1 MRDTVLREDG
11 ERTLLLVFD
20 PGDRIMETLTG
31 FALDRGIKAA
41 RVYGIGAVQ
50 EAELGFFD
58 PERRTYDRW
67 NEGHSEV
74 LSVTG
79 NLSLEGD
86 EHRAHLHVVLGAA
99 DGSARGGHL
108 FEGVVG
114 PTLELFVVENPG
126 REIRRERHEDRGLSL
141 IRP

>member
-11 ERTLLLVFD
+11 ERTFLLVFD
-20 PGDRIMETLTG
+20 PGDRIIETLTG
-31 FALDRGIKAA
+31 FAGDRGIGAA

-58 PERRTYDRW
+58 PERKDYHHW

-74 LSVTG
+74 LSLTG
-79 NLSLEGD
+79 NLSVEGD
-86 EHRAHLHVVLGAA
+86 EHRAHLHAVLGAT

-126 REIRRERHEDRGLSL
+126 RVIRRERDQDRGLSL